1 MEMFLKMSGENSQ
14 RHSSPKAM
22 KNASRTRRA
31 MVETQIE
38 SDARN
43 QPVLK
48 VAPTRQQH
56 QQRVDS
62 PKKDKKTEH
71 RQADTEQDCYVEH
84 PHQSLPRTISA
95 LLKRLA
101 IR

>member
-43 QPVLK
+43 QPVLR
-48 VAPTRQQH
+48 VAPQDEQH
-56 QQRVDS
+56 QQRVNATQ
-62 PKKDKKTEH
+62 KDQKT
-71 RQADTEQDCYVEH
+71 QA
-84 PHQSLPRTISA
+84 PA
-95 LLKRLA
+95 G
-101 IR
+101 